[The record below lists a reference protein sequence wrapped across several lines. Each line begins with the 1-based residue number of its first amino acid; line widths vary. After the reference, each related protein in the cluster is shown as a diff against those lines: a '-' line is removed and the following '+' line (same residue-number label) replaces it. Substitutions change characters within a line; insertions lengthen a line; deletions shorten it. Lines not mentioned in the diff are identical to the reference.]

1 MSKIC
6 TIDGPLGLR
15 LGTTERSI
23 NTTGECKLIVPFL
36 TQCSLLLIGRKMRV
50 YSPDTQSDESLS
62 SPGVEWD
69 YLLPTSFESFVEGG
83 LGMVGSTIPTS
94 QSSSPLPG
102 VDEDLS
108 LLAIPTSPKPFLDI
122 PQEGARS
129 EGGVND
135 GGSQRLGLEDC
146 GALEGPAL
154 NSGTSL
160 PLSCSRSA
168 DNERRRFSAS
178 ELISRLQLSQRKN
191 SFTLKLGKSLSAR
204 VASRDRHLSGNLSS
218 DCK

>member
-1 MSKIC
+1 MNVQV
-6 TIDGPLGLR
+6 DG
-15 LGTTERSI
+15 S
-23 NTTGECKLIVPFL
+23 
-36 TQCSLLLIGRKMRV
+36 TQYALLLIGRKMRV
-50 YSPDTQSDESLS
+50 YSPDTMNVGSLS
-62 SPGVEWD
+62 SPGVECD

-94 QSSSPLPG
+94 NSFSSLPE

-108 LLAIPTSPKPFLDI
+108 LLALPTPPKPFLD
-122 PQEGARS
+122 PLQEGARL

-135 GGSQRLGLEDC
+135 GGRQRLGLEEC

-154 NSGTSL
+154 NSGTLL
-160 PLSCSRSA
+160 PLSHSRSA

-204 VASRDRHLSGNLSS
+204 VASRDRHLSGNLSA

>member
-1 MSKIC
+1 MNVLVDS
-6 TIDGPLGLR
+6 
-15 LGTTERSI
+15 S
-23 NTTGECKLIVPFL
+23 
-36 TQCSLLLIGRKMRV
+36 TQYALSLIGRKMRV
-50 YSPDTQSDESLS
+50 YSPDTLSDGSVNS
-62 SPGVEWD
+62 SGVECD

-94 QSSSPLPG
+94 HSSSSLPG
-102 VDEDLS
+102 VDEDFS
-108 LLAIPTSPKPFLDI
+108 LITIPTPPKPFLDP

-129 EGGVND
+129 EGDVID
-135 GGSQRLGLEDC
+135 GGGQRLGLEDC

-160 PLSCSRSA
+160 PLPRSRSA